1 MKKFLITLAMAAF
14 AVTSQAQVTVAKPAE
29 KPASA
34 PAKEAKKEVKR
45 NPKPAEKAASAPAK
59 K

>member
-1 MKKFLITLAMAAF
+1 MKKLLVALAVAAF

-29 KPASA
+29 KAASA
-34 PAKEAKKEVKR
+34 PEKKEVKR
-45 NPKPAEKAASAPAK
+45 SAKPAEKASAPAK